1 VLNRLYNNRLYNNRL
16 YNNRLYNNRLYNNRL
31 YNTRLYNTRL
41 YNNRRYNNR
50 LYDNRLYDN
59 RLYNNRLYNNRLYNN
74 RLYNNRLLYNNRPIR
89 HRQQGSAH
97 SILGGLREGRR
108 AGVLGTCKRPRTV
121 RLPVRVRSPLSAQLP
136 EYCNEMASP
145 WSAHMHLNCR
155 FFWKTRAYLSGLSV
169 LSCLPV
175 ANMAQQ
181 QIEEAQ

>member
-1 VLNRLYNNRLYNNRL
+1 VL
-16 YNNRLYNNRLYNNRL
+16 NRLYNNRL